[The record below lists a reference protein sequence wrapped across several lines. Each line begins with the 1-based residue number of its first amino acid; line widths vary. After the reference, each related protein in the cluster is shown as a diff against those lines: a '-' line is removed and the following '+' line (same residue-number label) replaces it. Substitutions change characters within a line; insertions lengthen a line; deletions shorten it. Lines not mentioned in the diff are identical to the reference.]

1 MSYTRLASSNNWK
14 PRRGE
19 QLNPKS
25 HCKTIERWVDNIT
38 GINIDTDKLITKLI
52 CKVSFTLK
60 FLKEKL
66 SREWKLSSHQLTLKQ
81 YTASQMDQKMILVA
95 EQDTSSEDPT

>member
-1 MSYTRLASSNNWK
+1 MSYTRLASSDNWK

-38 GINIDTDKLITKLI
+38 GINMHKDKLKTKNHIQTKFHIEILERQNI
-52 CKVSFTLK
+52 KGMEIKLTPVDPETVHFFT
-60 FLKEKL
+60 
-66 SREWKLSSHQLTLKQ
+66 T
-81 YTASQMDQKMILVA
+81 DQKIILEA
-95 EQDTSSEDPT
+95 D